1 MLVKKIVCGKSDIAS
16 CLGQETLHRLFRI
29 LSNKHAEHC
38 ALSPVHRFKLLAARP
53 STAEG
58 FPITLYTFIIS
69 FIHILISSDYVA
81 VN

>member
-1 MLVKKIVCGKSDIAS
+1 MLVKKIVCGKSGIAS
-16 CLGQETLHRLFRI
+16 CLGQETLHRLLRI
-29 LSNKHAEHC
+29 LNNKHVEHC
-38 ALSPVHRFKLLAARP
+38 ASSLVHRFKLLAARP

-69 FIHILISSDYVA
+69 FIRIISSNCVA